1 MDELIESIKTIVKLA
16 QIQAMNIFD
25 DEQAYKAKCAY
36 PEWKTGTAYELG
48 QYRNRNGIL
57 YKCLLAHTSQDDW
70 TPENSPSLWAKVL
83 PGQSGTDIG
92 EWVQPDSTNP
102 YMKGDRVTH
111 NGKTWESDIDN
122 NVWEP
127 GVYGWS
133 EVEL

>member
-48 QYRNRNGIL
+48 QYRNRNRIL

-70 TPENSPSLWAKVL
+70 TPESAPSLWAKVL

-133 EVEL
+133 EVAA